1 MARSIQEIF
10 DAIVAEKETQSTL
23 SGLLPTGTSHSSLL
37 SDITSNSRVAVW
49 RLWAHVVAVA
59 CFVEES
65 LWDAFKVELDEIAA
79 AAPAGITRWYR
90 DRILEFQFGDQ
101 LEYIANRYRYAV
113 VDVSKR
119 IVALCAV
126 TERNDG
132 LVLVKAAKLVN
143 DLPEQLTAVEK
154 TALEAYAR
162 LIKFAGVRLTVI
174 SEPADTLQL
183 VYDLHYDAQVP
194 LATVQTA
201 VTNAIDEHLQ
211 ALPFDGVLSITRLT
225 DAIQDVSGVV
235 DPHFIS
241 AIGTEVGGSPDN
253 VVREYNPTAGYL
265 TMADPVS
272 TTFNWIPA

>member
-10 DAIVAEKETQSTL
+10 DAIVAEKEAQGTL
-23 SGLLPTGTSHSSLL
+23 SGLLPANTSHADLL
-37 SDITSNSRVAVW
+37 ADITSNSKVAIW

-65 LWDAFKVELDEIAA
+65 LWDAFKVELEAIAA
-79 AAPAGITRWYR
+79 SAPAGTTRWYR

-101 LEYIANRYRYAV
+101 LEYISNRYRYAV
-113 VDVSKR
+113 EDLTKR

-143 DLPEQLTAVEK
+143 DVPTQLDAAEK

-174 SEPADTLQL
+174 SEPADILRL
-183 VYDLHYDAQVP
+183 VYDIHYDAQVP
-194 LATVQTA
+194 LATVQNDVA
-201 VTNAIDEHLQ
+201 EAIDNHIEN
-211 ALPFDGVLSITRLT
+211 LPFDGILSITRLT
-225 DAIQDVSGVV
+225 DAIQAVSSVV
-235 DPHFIS
+235 DPFFIS
-241 AIGTEVGGSPDN
+241 ATGTEVGSTPESI
-253 VVREYNPTAGYL
+253 VREYNSTAGYL
-265 TMADPVS
+265 TINDPVS